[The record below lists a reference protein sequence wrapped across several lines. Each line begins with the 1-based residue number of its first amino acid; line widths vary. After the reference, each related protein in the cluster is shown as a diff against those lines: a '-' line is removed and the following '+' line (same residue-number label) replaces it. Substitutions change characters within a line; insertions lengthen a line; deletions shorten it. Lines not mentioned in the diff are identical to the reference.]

1 MDKYAQN
8 KLLDNSNDELR
19 LSNCLKYL
27 ISMPECK
34 KIRIATGYWDLPGTK
49 LIYNELKDF
58 LEVRGGELEI
68 LIGEDPHLYKSQLSE
83 LPKGEH
89 FPDFYIKQDFEKLT
103 DEFRPVAQLLL
114 NHVRF
119 DGESDEHS
127 RVKIHVY
134 GRSEDERQFLHA
146 KCYILT
152 GEGGFARG
160 IVGSSNFTAKGMGGD
175 AGENNGGNSELNY
188 LESNYLQVAG
198 LSSGN
203 TSIRSHV
210 EWFAEKWENSRA
222 WNGHFIALLKT
233 SSIGSKLVVPPY
245 VPDDGKGPTVAGAVQ
260 LTPYEVYIKLLQ
272 HRFGAVVD
280 SKASSEIGAYLPRE
294 YLKLDYQI
302 DAVKQCFAAL
312 HNRGGFMLADVVGLG
327 KTIVGSLV
335 IRRFLD
341 CPEDRPAK
349 VLVITPPAVRTAWEE
364 TLQQF
369 DALTD
374 SVRFITVGRLEGLA
388 EAIGEEVSS
397 SEDDDAGDT
406 GDFSEKL
413 KYEDFGLIII
423 DESHKFR
430 NATTQMYKALD
441 DLIHRIIDET
451 AVCPYVGLLSAT
463 PQNNSPRDLKNQIYL
478 FARDRKHSSFENVP
492 SGGNLEAYFSS
503 VEKQYTDLK
512 HAAEEIMA
520 NPSLHQ
526 PEEMDFVRG
535 ELGKLS
541 ADVRNKVLSDI
552 LVRRTRTDIVKYY
565 ADDTAAQ
572 NLHFPTIEGPNEL
585 KYILSDRLAELFAET
600 MNLIAPEGEFHFQ
613 DAKYLCYFRYQAVRF
628 LADEANKEKYKFKN
642 IDAERFSEQLAKI
655 MQMLF
660 VKRLES
666 SFDAFKE
673 SLRNLRRYTENMLK
687 MWDADTIFVCP
698 DINVNAIFAKNN
710 YNVTA
715 ASAAIREKIAKLNDA
730 GKNELGR
737 NCEYRRADF
746 KPEYIDLL
754 RHDLELVI
762 DLYDRW
768 TTEVRTDPKLDEFRR
783 QLPALI
789 SHAHNVEGKL
799 VIFSEAKA
807 TVTTLKEVAE
817 ANGFRGRVLLVSA
830 QNRKEMEPTIRA
842 NFDANCNPS
851 DAQNDY
857 DILITTEVLAEG
869 VNLHRANFVLNYDA
883 PWNAT
888 RLMQRIGRV
897 NRIGTKANYVYVY
910 NFMPSA
916 NGDHYIKLVG
926 KAYVK
931 LQSFQSMFGED
942 SKIFTNQETVE
953 HHDLKKIAATD
964 EESPYE
970 RYISELKAFK
980 AANPARYAEIE
991 SIETAEAAVSM
1002 ADGAYFTVAS
1012 PNGIGLF
1019 VKVAADTE
1027 EGSVIPLKDV
1037 LEACKVEPDAVA
1049 VEFPADWDARREAA
1063 ITAFIHHHAATMDYL
1078 NQTKAAKS
1086 AVAYANK
1093 LKNDPEFAAT
1103 LETKKILAVAMKMAK
1118 GGNADVIK
1126 KLNQI
1131 GARVYSPQMQ
1141 LLPIVADDLNAAIAS
1156 AFAAQVQNY
1165 EVTKGKPRIVT
1176 GLCK

>member
-8 KLLDNSNDELR
+8 NLLDNSKDELR

-49 LIYNELKDF
+49 LIYDELKDF

-89 FPDFYIKQDFEKLT
+89 FPDFYIKNDFAKLT

-114 NHVRF
+114 DHVRF
-119 DGESDEHS
+119 DGGSDKNS
-127 RVKIHVY
+127 KVKIHVY
-134 GRSEDERQFLHA
+134 GRTEDERQFLHA

-152 GEGGFARG
+152 GESGFARG
-160 IVGSSNFTAKGMGGD
+160 IVGSSNFTAKGLGGQ
-175 AGENNGGNSELNY
+175 ANGADDGNSELNH
-188 LESNYLQVAG
+188 LETNYLQIVE
-198 LSSGN
+198 SGN
-203 TSIRSHV
+203 NDSPIRSHAD
-210 EWFAEKWENSRA
+210 WFNEKWANSRP
-222 WNGHFIALLKT
+222 WNGHFITLIKA
-233 SSIGSKLVVPPY
+233 SSIGPKLVTPPVSPVPSEEE
-245 VPDDGKGPTVAGAVQ
+245 GECA
-260 LTPYEVYIKLLQ
+260 LSLSPYEVYIKLLQ
-272 HRFGAVVD
+272 HRFGSVVD
-280 SKASSEIGAYLPRE
+280 SKATSEIGAYLPQE
-294 YLKLDYQI
+294 YLKLEYQI

-327 KTIVGSLV
+327 KTIVGALV

-369 DALTD
+369 DALTE
-374 SVRFITVGRLEGLA
+374 SVRFITVGKLEGLA
-388 EAIGEEVSS
+388 EAIGEEEASS
-397 SEDDDAGDT
+397 ADDDAGDT

-441 DLIHRIIDET
+441 DLIHKIIDET

-512 HAAEEIMA
+512 HAVEEILA
-520 NPSLHQ
+520 NPTLHK
-526 PEEMDFVRG
+526 PDEMDFVRG

-541 ADVRNKVLSDI
+541 ADVRDKVLSDI

-628 LADEANKEKYKFKN
+628 LADEANKGKYKFKN

-687 MWDADTIFVCP
+687 MWDADTIFICP
-698 DINVNAIFAKNN
+698 DINVNAVFAKSN
-710 YNVTA
+710 YDMTA
-715 ASAAIREKIAKLNDA
+715 AAAAIREKIAKLDA
-730 GKNELGR
+730 SGKNELGR

-746 KPEYIDLL
+746 RPEYIDLL

-762 DLYDRW
+762 RLYDRW
-768 TTEVRTDPKLDEFRR
+768 TTEVRVDPKLDEFRR

-817 ANGFRGRVLLVSA
+817 ASGFRGRVLLVSA
-830 QNRKEMEPTIRA
+830 QNRKELEPTIRA
-842 NFDANCNPS
+842 NFDANCDPS
-851 DAQNDY
+851 EARNDY

-897 NRIGTKANYVYVY
+897 NRIGTKADHVYVY

-953 HHDLKKIAATD
+953 HHDLNKIAATD

-970 RYISELKAFK
+970 KYISELKAFK
-980 AANPARYAEIE
+980 TANPVRYAEIE
-991 SIETAEAAVSM
+991 SVESAQAAVSS
-1002 ADGAYFTVAS
+1002 DGGAYFTVA
-1012 PNGIGLF
+1012 PPHGIGLF
-1019 VKVAADTE
+1019 VKVEAGAD
-1027 EGSVIPLKDV
+1027 EGTVIPLKDV
-1037 LEACKVEPDAVA
+1037 LEACKVEPNASAVA
-1049 VEFPADWDARREAA
+1049 LPEDWNVRRETA

-1093 LKNDPEFAAT
+1093 LKNDTGFAAT
-1103 LETKKILAVAMKMAK
+1103 LETKKLLAVAMKMAK

-1126 KLNQI
+1126 KLNKI
-1131 GARVYSPQMQ
+1131 GSQVYSPQMQ
-1141 LLPIVADDLNAAIAS
+1141 LLPVVADDLNAAITS

-1165 EVTKGKPRIVT
+1165 EATKGKPIIVT